1 MTQLLLA
8 MAFAVLIFVAA
19 IVAFPRLTQTD
30 TWGTL
35 GSGSN
40 ASALDGAPVYET
52 RDAFEKQMRLS
63 ADAPNSNEFT
73 KSIFKLKREPNNTR
87 VFIRHTYV
95 FSYKGYDVPFD
106 EVEVVG
112 GPDAGQRFFTKETEV
127 SPGWPC
133 GSYSP
138 SEYPN
143 SAGCK

>member
-1 MTQLLLA
+1 VLRVLLA
-8 MAFAVLIFVAA
+8 VVFAVLIFEAGIFA
-19 IVAFPRLTQTD
+19 LPRLTQTD

-35 GSGSN
+35 GSGPN
-40 ASALDGAPVYET
+40 ASALDGSPVYET
-52 RDAFEKQMRLS
+52 RDAFEKQMRRS
-63 ADAPNSNEFT
+63 ADAPNSSEFM
-73 KSIFKLKREPNNTR
+73 KSIFKLTREPSNTR
-87 VFIRHTYV
+87 VLVRHTYV

-112 GPDAGQRFFTKETEV
+112 GPDAGKRFFTKEEEV

-133 GSYSP
+133 GSYSR